1 MKFQFSQMRTDYSD
15 QLNNIERAFQEERV
29 NILKRNEDEI
39 KHLFEEHRKTEETY
53 QHKRSED
60 EENYSKQLEDLR
72 SKDANDQA
80 EQKIKLEKE
89 MQILEKCMEDMK
101 AVYRLNEEKL
111 EFNHKVLKEREKV
124 NNSTINSL
132 KTKER
137 RNKDILRTVK
147 EKFDRQSKDF
157 QRENVK
163 LTDDYKKFTKQ
174 FKELQNKFKR
184 FEKSDENRFNE
195 IWTMN
200 EHEVRALINKIIQA
214 DRVIHMQQLGIAWEP
229 PSDPIFG
236 FTDKSGNVVQGGASQ
251 AGGNNTSIMDSSKH
265 GMSKSEFEGDQS
277 VVTGTQGGPGGAN
290 TSNIQQQAYD
300 YKVSIAKIKN
310 VFKLLIGECP
320 FLIDDKAFAESEGKH
335 QKEQFTI

>member
-1 MKFQFSQMRTDYSD
+1 
-15 QLNNIERAFQEERV
+15 
-29 NILKRNEDEI
+29 
-39 KHLFEEHRKTEETY
+39 
-53 QHKRSED
+53 
-60 EENYSKQLEDLR
+60 
-72 SKDANDQA
+72 
-80 EQKIKLEKE
+80 

-124 NNSTINSL
+124 NNNTINSL

-147 EKFDRQSKDF
+147 EKFERQSKDF
-157 QRENVK
+157 QRENIK

-214 DRVIHMQQLGIAWEP
+214 DRVIHMQQLGINWEP
-229 PSDPIFG
+229 PTDPIFG
-236 FTDKSGNVVQGGASQ
+236 FSTEKSGAAGASQ
-251 AGGNNTSIMDSSKH
+251 ANNTSVMDSSKH

-277 VVTGTQGGPGGAN
+277 VVTGTHGGAN
-290 TSNIQQQAYD
+290 TSAIQYQYD
-300 YKVSIAKIKN
+300 YKVSITKIKN
-310 VFKLLIGECP
+310 VFKLLISECP
-320 FLIDDKAFAESEGKH
+320 FLIDDKAFTESDGKSV
-335 QKEQFTI
+335 KD

>member
-1 MKFQFSQMRTDYSD
+1 MEQLKTKDDEYVNSLKKQNDDIDLLIASMKFQFNQMRTDYSD
-15 QLNNIERAFQEERV
+15 QLNNIEKSFYDERSQ
-29 NILKRNEDEI
+29 ILKRNEDEI
-39 KHLFEEHRKTEETY
+39 KHLFEEHKKLEEHF
-53 QHKRSED
+53 QHKRADD
-60 EENYSKQLEDLR
+60 EESYSKQLEELR

-101 AVYRLNEEKL
+101 GVYRLNEEKL
-111 EFNHKVLKEREKV
+111 EFNLKVLKEREKV
-124 NNSTINSL
+124 NNNTVASL
-132 KTKER
+132 KAKER

-147 EKFDRQSKDF
+147 EKFERQSKEY
-157 QRENVK
+157 QRDNIK

-229 PSDPIFG
+229 PTDHIFG
-236 FTDKSGNVVQGGASQ
+236 FTEKSVQGGASQ

-265 GMSKSEFEGDQS
+265 GMSKSEFEG
-277 VVTGTQGGPGGAN
+277 
-290 TSNIQQQAYD
+290 
-300 YKVSIAKIKN
+300 
-310 VFKLLIGECP
+310 E
-320 FLIDDKAFAESEGKH
+320 
-335 QKEQFTI
+335 